1 MNTPV
6 LRLRAARI
14 SRRRFA
20 DVLLFSVTS
29 AELAVLVVLT
39 PTFTLID
46 WIYVSQHVLVLGIA
60 LLRRPPQTHDYS
72 LATSAAVVVSYA
84 YPYAQVALLGWVPG
98 EPGWPT
104 AGLVL
109 VTIAAF
115 LSLASLLSL
124 GRSFGIRPA
133 LRRLVTRGPYR
144 FVRHPMY
151 LSYILGDI
159 GYNLQEWNSGTV
171 LLVMAGWISL
181 LYRIHAEERMLSPGG
196 SVCTCDFPITA
207 TSGPLTGTVANG
219 CAAPRNASKR
229 SPLSIPSSAP
239 SSFPADALIGAPGA

>member
-1 MNTPV
+1 

-60 LLRRPPQTHDYS
+60 LLRRPPHTHDYS

-151 LSYILGDI
+151 LSYVLGDV
-159 GYNLQEWNSGTV
+159 GYNLQEWNIGTV
-171 LLVMAGWISL
+171 LLVVVGWTSL
-181 LYRIHAEERMLSPGG
+181 LYRIRAEERVLSGDAGWRLYADRVRYRLLPG
-196 SVCTCDFPITA
+196 
-207 TSGPLTGTVANG
+207 LW
-219 CAAPRNASKR
+219 
-229 SPLSIPSSAP
+229 
-239 SSFPADALIGAPGA
+239 